1 MITLLFAAPIIIAD
15 RTWRKIP
22 NIYLY
27 FYTYMCGVYLFW
39 RGVPSLLF
47 VIVVVS
53 IVILLHVLG
62 MGMGDCKLILLFTV
76 LLRITSVSDFE
87 NYLIAIFLAAA
98 IEICLHR
105 LVLKVFPASIALA
118 PAIFIGTTL
127 YLATGRA

>member
-15 RTWRKIP
+15 HTWRKIP

-39 RGVPSLLF
+39 RGVPQLLF

-53 IVILLHVLG
+53 IVILL
-62 MGMGDCKLILLFTV
+62 FTV
-76 LLRITSVSDFE
+76 LLRITSLSGFE
-87 NYLIAIFLAAA
+87 TFLISIFLAAA